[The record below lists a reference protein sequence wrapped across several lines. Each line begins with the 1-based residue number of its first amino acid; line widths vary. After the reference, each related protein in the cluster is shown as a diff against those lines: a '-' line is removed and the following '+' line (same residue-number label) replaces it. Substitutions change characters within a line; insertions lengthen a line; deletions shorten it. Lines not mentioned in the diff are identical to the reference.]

1 MEGIVELMKKNNKGV
16 SKVEVILVMILILL
30 MGLAVFTLVVSSS
43 DTYKNVI
50 DEKENLSNLRI
61 AASYIDNKIKQS
73 DEQSSI
79 YIKNNPI
86 NGEASIVIVQRV
98 DNENYENYETWIYL
112 SDKMLKEAYIKQNQ
126 EFTDDMSFD
135 IASIEEFVPSIN
147 DDIMEITIS
156 GNKAS
161 DTFSKRYLK
170 INLKSNEG

>member
-61 AASYIDNKIKQS
+61 ASSYIDNKIKQS

-98 DNENYENYETWIYL
+98 DNENYETWIYL
-112 SDKMLKEAYIKQNQ
+112 SDKMLKEAYIKQEQ

>member
-98 DNENYENYETWIYL
+98 DNENYETWIYL
-112 SDKMLKEAYIKQNQ
+112 SDRMLKEAYIKQEQ

-135 IASIEEFVPSIN
+135 IASIEEFLPSIN

>member
-98 DNENYENYETWIYL
+98 DNENYETWIYL
-112 SDKMLKEAYIKQNQ
+112 SDRMLKEAYIKQEQ

-156 GNKAS
+156 GNKDS
-161 DTFSKRYLK
+161 NTFSKRYLK

>member
-98 DNENYENYETWIYL
+98 DNENYETWIYL

-126 EFTDDMSFD
+126 DFTDDMSFD

-156 GNKAS
+156 GNKDS
-161 DTFSKRYLK
+161 NTFL
-170 INLKSNEG
+170 

>member
-30 MGLAVFTLVVSSS
+30 MGLAVFTLVISSS

-61 AASYIDNKIKQS
+61 ASSYIDNKIKQS

-98 DNENYENYETWIYL
+98 DNENYETWIYL

-126 EFTDDMSFD
+126 DFTDDMSFD

-156 GNKAS
+156 GNKDS
-161 DTFSKRYLK
+161 NTFSKRYLK

>member
-98 DNENYENYETWIYL
+98 DNENYETWIYL
-112 SDKMLKEAYIKQNQ
+112 SDRMLKEAYIKQNQ
-126 EFTDDMSFD
+126 DFTDDMSFD

-156 GNKAS
+156 GNKDS
-161 DTFSKRYLK
+161 NTFSKRYLK

>member
-61 AASYIDNKIKQS
+61 ATSYIDNKIKQS

-98 DNENYENYETWIYL
+98 DNENYETWIYL

>member
-16 SKVEVILVMILILL
+16 SKIEVILVMILILL

-98 DNENYENYETWIYL
+98 DNENYETWIYL
-112 SDKMLKEAYIKQNQ
+112 SDKMLKEAYIKQEQ

>member
-61 AASYIDNKIKQS
+61 ATSYIDNKIKQS

-98 DNENYENYETWIYL
+98 DNENYETWIYL

-126 EFTDDMSFD
+126 DFTDDMSFD

>member
-98 DNENYENYETWIYL
+98 DNENYETWIYL
-112 SDKMLKEAYIKQNQ
+112 SDRMLKEAYIKQEQ

>member
-79 YIKNNPI
+79 YIKNKPI

-98 DNENYENYETWIYL
+98 DNENYETWIYL

-126 EFTDDMSFD
+126 DFTDDMSFD

>member
-30 MGLAVFTLVVSSS
+30 MGLAVFTLVISSS

-98 DNENYENYETWIYL
+98 DNENYETWIYL

-126 EFTDDMSFD
+126 DFTDDMSFD

-156 GNKAS
+156 GNKDS
-161 DTFSKRYLK
+161 NTFSKRYLK

>member
-98 DNENYENYETWIYL
+98 DNENYETWIYL
-112 SDKMLKEAYIKQNQ
+112 SDRMLKEAYIKQEL

>member
-30 MGLAVFTLVVSSS
+30 MGLAVFTLVISSS

-61 AASYIDNKIKQS
+61 ASSYIDNKIKQS

-98 DNENYENYETWIYL
+98 DNENYETWIYL
-112 SDKMLKEAYIKQNQ
+112 SDRMLKEAYIKQEQ

-161 DTFSKRYLK
+161 NTFSKRYLK
-170 INLKSNEG
+170 INFKSNEG

>member
-1 MEGIVELMKKNNKGV
+1 MEGIVELMKKNNKRG
-16 SKVEVILVMILILL
+16 SEVEVILVMILILL

-98 DNENYENYETWIYL
+98 DNENYETWIYL
-112 SDKMLKEAYIKQNQ
+112 SDRMLKEAYIKQEQ

>member
-16 SKVEVILVMILILL
+16 SKIEVILVMILILL

-98 DNENYENYETWIYL
+98 DNENYETWIYL

-126 EFTDDMSFD
+126 DFTDDMSFD

-156 GNKAS
+156 GNKDS
-161 DTFSKRYLK
+161 NTFSKRYLK
-170 INLKSNEG
+170 INLKTNEG

>member
-98 DNENYENYETWIYL
+98 DNENYETWIYL
-112 SDKMLKEAYIKQNQ
+112 SDKMLKEAYIKQEQ

-161 DTFSKRYLK
+161 NTFSKRYLK

>member
-1 MEGIVELMKKNNKGV
+1 MEGIVEVMKKNNKGV

-98 DNENYENYETWIYL
+98 DNENYETWIYL
-112 SDKMLKEAYIKQNQ
+112 SDKMLKEAYIKQEQ

-147 DDIMEITIS
+147 DDIMGITIS

-161 DTFSKRYLK
+161 NTFSKRYLK

>member
-61 AASYIDNKIKQS
+61 AASYIDNKIKQF

-98 DNENYENYETWIYL
+98 DNENYETWIYL

-126 EFTDDMSFD
+126 DFTDDMSFD

>member
-61 AASYIDNKIKQS
+61 ATSYIDNKIKQS

-98 DNENYENYETWIYL
+98 DNENYETWIYL
-112 SDKMLKEAYIKQNQ
+112 SDKMLKEAYINQNQ
-126 EFTDDMSFD
+126 DFTDDMSFD

-147 DDIMEITIS
+147 DAIMEITI
-156 GNKAS
+156 
-161 DTFSKRYLK
+161 
-170 INLKSNEG
+170 

>member
-61 AASYIDNKIKQS
+61 ATSYIDNKIKQS

-98 DNENYENYETWIYL
+98 DNENYETWIYL
-112 SDKMLKEAYIKQNQ
+112 SDRMLKEAYIKQEQ

>member
-98 DNENYENYETWIYL
+98 DNENYETWIYL

-126 EFTDDMSFD
+126 DFTDDMSFD
-135 IASIEEFVPSIN
+135 IASIEEFLPSIN

>member
-1 MEGIVELMKKNNKGV
+1 MKKNNKGV

-98 DNENYENYETWIYL
+98 DNENYETWIYL
-112 SDKMLKEAYIKQNQ
+112 SDRMLKEAYIKQEQ

>member
-98 DNENYENYETWIYL
+98 DNENYETWIYL

-126 EFTDDMSFD
+126 DFTDDMSFD

>member
-98 DNENYENYETWIYL
+98 DNENYETWIYL
-112 SDKMLKEAYIKQNQ
+112 SDKMLKEAYIKQDQ

-156 GNKAS
+156 GNKDS
-161 DTFSKRYLK
+161 NTFSKRYLK

>member
-16 SKVEVILVMILILL
+16 SKVEVTLVMILILL

-98 DNENYENYETWIYL
+98 DNENYETWIYL
-112 SDKMLKEAYIKQNQ
+112 SDRMLKEAYIKQEQ

>member
-16 SKVEVILVMILILL
+16 SKVEVIIVMILILL

-98 DNENYENYETWIYL
+98 DNENYETWIYL
-112 SDKMLKEAYIKQNQ
+112 SDRMLKEAYIKQEQ

>member
-98 DNENYENYETWIYL
+98 DNENYETWIYL
-112 SDKMLKEAYIKQNQ
+112 SDKMLKEAYIKQEQ
-126 EFTDDMSFD
+126 DFTDDMSFD
-135 IASIEEFVPSIN
+135 IASIEEFLPSIN

>member
-61 AASYIDNKIKQS
+61 AASYIDNKIKQF

-98 DNENYENYETWIYL
+98 DNENYETWIYL

>member
-98 DNENYENYETWIYL
+98 DNENYETWIYL
-112 SDKMLKEAYIKQNQ
+112 SDRMLKEAYIKQNQ
-126 EFTDDMSFD
+126 DFTDDMSFD

>member
-98 DNENYENYETWIYL
+98 DNENYETWIYL
-112 SDKMLKEAYIKQNQ
+112 SDKMLKEAYIKQEQ

-156 GNKAS
+156 GNKAT

>member
-79 YIKNNPI
+79 YIKNNPL

-98 DNENYENYETWIYL
+98 DNENYETWIYL

-156 GNKAS
+156 GNKDS
-161 DTFSKRYLK
+161 NTFSKRYLK

>member
-61 AASYIDNKIKQS
+61 ATSYIDNKIKQS

-98 DNENYENYETWIYL
+98 DNENYETWIYL
-112 SDKMLKEAYIKQNQ
+112 SDRMLKEAYIKQNQ

>member
-30 MGLAVFTLVVSSS
+30 MGLAVFTLVISSS

-98 DNENYENYETWIYL
+98 DNENYETWIYL
-112 SDKMLKEAYIKQNQ
+112 SDKMLKEAYIKQEQ

>member
-61 AASYIDNKIKQS
+61 ATSYIDNKIKQS

-98 DNENYENYETWIYL
+98 DNENYETWIYL

-135 IASIEEFVPSIN
+135 IASIEEFLPSIN

>member
-98 DNENYENYETWIYL
+98 DNENYETWIYL
-112 SDKMLKEAYIKQNQ
+112 SDKMLKEAYIKQEQ

-156 GNKAS
+156 GNKDS
-161 DTFSKRYLK
+161 NTFSKRYLK

>member
-98 DNENYENYETWIYL
+98 DNENYETWIYL

-126 EFTDDMSFD
+126 DFTDDMSFD

-147 DDIMEITIS
+147 DDLMEITIS

>member
-98 DNENYENYETWIYL
+98 DNENYETWIYL
-112 SDKMLKEAYIKQNQ
+112 SDRMLKEAYIKQEQ

-147 DDIMEITIS
+147 DDIMEIIIS

>member
-61 AASYIDNKIKQS
+61 ATSYIDNKIKQS

-98 DNENYENYETWIYL
+98 DNENYETWIYL
-112 SDKMLKEAYIKQNQ
+112 SDKMLKEAYIKQEQ

-135 IASIEEFVPSIN
+135 IASIEEFLPSIN

>member
-61 AASYIDNKIKQS
+61 ATSYIDNKIKQS

-98 DNENYENYETWIYL
+98 DNENYETWIYL

-135 IASIEEFVPSIN
+135 IASIEEFVPSII